1 MGDLTKRLSRSE
13 FACRC
18 GCGFDTVDHALPYI
32 LEEAADYFEDT
43 IIRAVRVRIH
53 INSGCRCPEYNREI
67 GGSEKS
73 QHTLGRA
80 ADFTLSIEK
89 ADGGYARGYMHALT
103 YWREIVDQLTSLR
116 SERQMAVILIAHS
129 KVERVEDPLTTSYDR
144 YSPRLHKHASALLG
158 EWVDGIF
165 FAHWKYHTRT
175 EDTGFGRER
184 SIAVPI
190 GPAGDDRVLRTV
202 GSPAWVAKNRF
213 GLPAEIPLSWHAFSE
228 SLSG

>member
-18 GCGFDTVDHALPYI
+18 GCGYNTVDHALPYL

-73 QHTLGRA
+73 QHMLGRA

-89 ADGGYARGYMHALT
+89 ADGRRVPVPADDVADYLEGMYPAEYGIGRYNGWTH
-103 YWREIVDQLTSLR
+103 VDTR
-116 SERQMAVILIAHS
+116 SN
-129 KVERVEDPLTTSYDR
+129 
-144 YSPRLHKHASALLG
+144 
-158 EWVDGIF
+158 
-165 FAHWKYHTRT
+165 
-175 EDTGFGRER
+175 
-184 SIAVPI
+184 
-190 GPAGDDRVLRTV
+190 GPARWDKR
-202 GSPAWVAKNRF
+202 
-213 GLPAEIPLSWHAFSE
+213 
-228 SLSG
+228 